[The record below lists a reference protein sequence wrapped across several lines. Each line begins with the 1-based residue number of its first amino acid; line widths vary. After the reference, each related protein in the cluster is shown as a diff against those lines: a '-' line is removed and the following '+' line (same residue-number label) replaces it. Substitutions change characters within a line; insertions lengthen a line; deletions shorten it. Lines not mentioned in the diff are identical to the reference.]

1 MAAGKR
7 PARRHHRRAPQAS
20 THVAAGTQG
29 VTTVGEI
36 ARGTEYDAI
45 LGLASPKT
53 IRVVD
58 RMYTE
63 EEAEQVTR
71 LRHERWNLL
80 AEWAALPNI
89 SALDEKYHLHMKRRF
104 ERVQADLYK
113 LTGNPIYYVEG

>member
-7 PARRHHRRAPQAS
+7 PARRVNRRAPQAPA
-20 THVAAGTQG
+20 HAAAGTQG
-29 VTTVGEI
+29 IATVGQI

-58 RMYTE
+58 RMYTPE
-63 EEAEQVTR
+63 QAEQVTR

-80 AEWAALPNI
+80 AEWAARPNI
-89 SALDEKYHLHMKRRF
+89 SATDESHHVRMKRRF
-104 ERVQADLYK
+104 ERVQMELFK
-113 LTGNPIYYVEG
+113 LTGNPIYNVEG